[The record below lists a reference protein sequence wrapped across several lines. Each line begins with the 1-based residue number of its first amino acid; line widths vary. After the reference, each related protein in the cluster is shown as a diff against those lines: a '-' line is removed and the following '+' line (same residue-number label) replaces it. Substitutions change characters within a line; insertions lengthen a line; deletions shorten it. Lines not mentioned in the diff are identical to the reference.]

1 MEKSDF
7 YRRARTDLDGPLHGV
22 RVLDT
27 TTAWAGPMVSC
38 VLADLGCDVIHVDLP
53 GAPDFAGP
61 KIGGTGLSFIG
72 QTVNRNK
79 SGVGLDLRRSEG
91 RDVYLSLLATTDI
104 VVENFRPGRLESW
117 GIGYED
123 CRAAK
128 EDIVYVSV
136 SGWGQ
141 FGPWSDRAGYDPAAL
156 AAGGWM
162 SLNGSADG
170 PPVKAPTFL
179 ADDLAGLHG
188 ALGAL
193 AALRHRD
200 RTGEGQHVDV
210 ALLDALLFQSD
221 GLLSLGATDQP
232 LERWGSQVNVTHPC
246 DVYPCSDGA
255 IYLAIALDSH
265 WERLARVMA
274 REDLIDAPGFATNDE
289 RIANRDPVTEVV
301 ADWCLTRTTGE
312 ALDAILSAGLVA
324 ARVNSFADAAREPHV
339 LARDMLQEV
348 DLHNGTRAPITGPAA
363 KFSRTPTRVRRAA
376 PEPGADTEEILTRI
390 GLDAEQILAM
400 RAAGIIS

>member
-1 MEKSDF
+1 MDKKDF
-7 YRRARTDLDGPLHGV
+7 FGRARDDLDGPLHGV
-22 RVLDT
+22 SVLDT

-38 VLADLGCDVIHVDLP
+38 VLADLGCDVVHVDLP
-53 GAPDFAGP
+53 DAPDFAGP
-61 KIGGTGLSFIG
+61 RIGDTGLSFIS

-79 SGVGLDLRRSEG
+79 LGLGLDLRREES
-91 RDVYLSLLATTDI
+91 RDVYLSLVETTDI
-104 VVENFRPGRLESW
+104 VVENFRPGTLDGW
-117 GIGYED
+117 GIGYEH
-123 CRAAK
+123 CRAVK

-200 RTGEGQHVDV
+200 QTGEGQHVDV
-210 ALLDALLFQSD
+210 ALLDALLFQSN

-246 DVYPCSDGA
+246 DVYDCSDGA
-255 IYLAIALDSH
+255 VYMAIALDPH
-265 WERLARVMA
+265 WGRLARVMS
-274 REDLIDAPGFATNDE
+274 REDLVDAPGFATNDE
-289 RIANRDPVTEVV
+289 RIANRDSITEVI
-301 ADWCLTRTTGE
+301 ARWCATRTT
-312 ALDAILSAGLVA
+312 ADVLDAVLAEGLVV
-324 ARVNSFADAAREPHV
+324 ARVNSFAEAAREAHV
-339 LARDMLQEV
+339 LERDMLQDVEF
-348 DLHNGTRAPITGPAA
+348 HNGTRGPITGPAA

-376 PEPGADTEEILTRI
+376 PAPGADTEEILTRI
-390 GLDAEQILAM
+390 GLDPDQIVAL
-400 RAAGIIS
+400 RAAGIIA